1 METQHTIIEESQEEV
16 SNDGEDREDTN
27 GTASSCNDPLRNE
40 NCCPSKE
47 NRISLAVTN
56 NHQDGQKHN
65 RGRIERIQTVDS
77 DDECYDVSDEV
88 NMTGVFFNMS
98 FYFFAYA

>member
-1 METQHTIIEESQEEV
+1 METQQTIIEDPQEEA

-40 NCCPSKE
+40 NCCTSKE

-56 NHQDGQKHN
+56 NHHDGQKHN

-77 DDECYDVSDEV
+77 DDECYDVSDDL
-88 NMTGVFFNMS
+88 NTTGVLFNMS
-98 FYFFAYA
+98 F

>member
-1 METQHTIIEESQEEV
+1 METQHTIIEDPQEEV

-27 GTASSCNDPLRNE
+27 GTASSCNDTLRNE

-47 NRISLAVTN
+47 NIISLAVTN

-88 NMTGVFFNMS
+88 NTAGVLFNMS
-98 FYFFAYA
+98 F

>member
-40 NCCPSKE
+40 RCCPSKE
-47 NRISLAVTN
+47 NRISLAMTN
-56 NHQDGQKHN
+56 NLHDGQKHN

-88 NMTGVFFNMS
+88 NTTGVLFNMS
-98 FYFFAYA
+98 I